1 MKSQPPHFGGS
12 LILSAKTFGYALGS
26 GFGGIVLQPKRGE
39 FLIYRQRH
47 GLNIG
52 VPMDRSI
59 QIIGSKFRQELN
71 TEMVPF
77 STRLILGYF
86 LTCPIIS
93 FSTFY
98 NNKLN
103 VNE

>member
-1 MKSQPPHFGGS
+1 
-12 LILSAKTFGYALGS
+12 
-26 GFGGIVLQPKRGE
+26 
-39 FLIYRQRH
+39 
-47 GLNIG
+47 
-52 VPMDRSI
+52 MDRSI